1 MSIKLKIIFSVVLTE
16 AILLLILV
24 GSLYQYSKSTNE
36 QALYD
41 YATTTE
47 RLLMTTTKDAII
59 SYDLA
64 TLESYLEE
72 ALKNETIIYIRIT
85 DIQTNLLAAAGN
97 QQALNKA
104 FTVDE
109 YYHDVNDGIF
119 DRRVSVDIDGTSYGN
134 IDIGFDIA
142 EFEQSLQ
149 QLLGIAGTIV
159 TIELVLVVIF
169 SCLIG
174 SLLTKQLE
182 ILRNAAKNIANADYS
197 KLVKVKG
204 RDEVADV
211 AHAFNSMILNLRRTV
226 KQSDNFQAEL
236 LTLNKELE
244 DRVARR
250 TQKITAQK
258 DKLETAYQKLSIT
271 KEQLIKSEKMASIG
285 QLAAGVAHEINN
297 PIAFIKGNLNSL
309 KQYIQT
315 YKVLLGHYNRLLDE
329 IPEHEN
335 LQKQREAIKTLEQ
348 EEDVEFINED
358 IENLLNESIDGTAR
372 VQDIVKGLKTY
383 SHSSDDTLEPIDINN
398 CLEDTLKMLNNEIKY
413 QCDVITKFGELP
425 NVNANRGQII
435 QVFTNLIVNAGHAM
449 ETHGT
454 LTVLSRLVDNE
465 TPKMIEI
472 IVEDTGK
479 GIPEEHLSK
488 LFDPF
493 FTTKPVGQGTGLG
506 LSISQG
512 IIEDHKGTLS
522 VESTVGVGT
531 RFTIQ
536 LPTHCE

>member
-36 QALYD
+36 QALYE
-41 YATTTE
+41 YATITE

-522 VESTVGVGT
+522 VESKVGVGT